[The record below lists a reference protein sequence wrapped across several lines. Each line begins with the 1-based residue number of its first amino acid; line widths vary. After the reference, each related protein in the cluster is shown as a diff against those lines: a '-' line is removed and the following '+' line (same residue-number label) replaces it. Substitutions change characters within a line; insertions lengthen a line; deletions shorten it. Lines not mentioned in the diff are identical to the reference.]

1 MAFKRR
7 DGRNVA
13 PKSYTDPIFHRED
26 PVKIA
31 ILDDYQQIATQS
43 ADWRSIP
50 GLSEVRSFPRNIGDR
65 DELVKQLQPYDVIV
79 AMRERTRFPADVIE
93 ALPNLK
99 LVVSTGGRNPSI
111 DAAACARRNVAL
123 CSAHGTA
130 TSHGSTAEVAWA
142 LVLAL
147 VKRIPQSQQAMR
159 SGGWQETVI
168 TETLAGK
175 TLGVLGLGRLGKYV
189 ARYGQAFGMTVTAW
203 SPHLTDERAAEASV
217 RRVSKEELFAQA
229 DVISLHLV
237 SNAATRGIVG
247 AKEIGAMK
255 RSAYLV
261 NTSRGPLV
269 DEQALMSALEERRIA
284 GAGLDVF
291 WTEPLPPD
299 HALRRLDN
307 VVLTPHLGY
316 VVDDNMKMFYQNAV
330 RNIVAW
336 TRGEPLTPMG

>member
-1 MAFKRR
+1 M
-7 DGRNVA
+7 
-13 PKSYTDPIFHRED
+13 
-26 PVKIA
+26 KIA
-31 ILDDYQQIATQS
+31 ILDDYQQVATQS

-50 GLSEVRSFPRNIGDR
+50 GVSEVRSFPRNIGDR
-65 DELVKQLQPYDVIV
+65 DELVRQLQPYDVIV

-111 DAAACARRNVAL
+111 DAEACARRNVAL

-159 SGGWQETVI
+159 AGGWQETVI
-168 TETLAGK
+168 TESLAGK

-189 ARYGQAFGMTVTAW
+189 ARYGQAFGMTVIAW

>member
-1 MAFKRR
+1 M
-7 DGRNVA
+7 
-13 PKSYTDPIFHRED
+13 
-26 PVKIA
+26 KIA
-31 ILDDYQQIATQS
+31 ILDDYQQIATRS
-43 ADWRSIP
+43 ADWNSIP
-50 GLSEVRSFPRNIGDR
+50 DVSELRSFRHHIADR
-65 DELVKQLQPYDVIV
+65 DALVKELQPYDVIV

-99 LVVSTGGRNPSI
+99 LIVSTGGRNPSI
-111 DAAACARRNVAL
+111 DAEACARRKVAL
-123 CSAHGTA
+123 CSAVGA
-130 TSHGSTAEVAWA
+130 PSGHGSTAEVAWA
-142 LVLAL
+142 LLLGL

-168 TETLAGK
+168 TESLAGK

-189 ARYGQAFGMTVTAW
+189 ARYGQAFDMDVIAW

-217 RRVSKEELFAQA
+217 RRVSKEALFAQS

-255 RSAYLV
+255 RTAYLI

-269 DEQALMSALEERRIA
+269 DEDALLTALQERRIA
-284 GAGLDVF
+284 GAGLDVY

-299 HALRRLDN
+299 HPVRRLDN

-316 VVDDNMKMFYQNAV
+316 VVDENMKVFYENAV
-330 RNIVAW
+330 KNIQNWVK
-336 TRGEPLTPMG
+336 GEPLTPMSTRPA